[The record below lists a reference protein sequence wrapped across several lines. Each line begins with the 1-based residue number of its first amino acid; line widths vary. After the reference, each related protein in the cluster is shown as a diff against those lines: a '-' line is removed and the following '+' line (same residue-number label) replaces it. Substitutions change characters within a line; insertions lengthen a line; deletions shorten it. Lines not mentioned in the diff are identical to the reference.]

1 MRLYHDTSFRYCVS
15 CGGTE
20 PACQAAQE
28 RGLIACCPDCDH
40 GVPVVPVPWCETH
53 DSPEE
58 HDGICQYGWHGGLK
72 EKEEPC
78 RLQDPPKVWRDD
90 G

>member
-28 RGLIACCPDCDH
+28 RGLIACCPNCDH
-40 GVPVVPVPWCETH
+40 GVPVVSVPWCETH
-53 DSPEE
+53 DAPMPDDWP
-58 HDGICQYGWHGGLK
+58 HCGQWRTRK
-72 EKEEPC
+72 NPC
-78 RLQDPPKVWRDD
+78 VWRDD
-90 G
+90 LVFRIGGNE